1 MIDVVLFSGK
11 AQAGK
16 DTSAKIM
23 ARFLSKHHS
32 KRVFI
37 IHFADVLKHICAS
50 YHNWDG
56 TKTQEQR
63 QILIDVAQ
71 KYRDIDQDFFVGF
84 VASLIEIYKEEYDIF
99 LIPDNRYLNEINILK
114 SNKRINVHT
123 VRVARFNSDNTP
135 FDNGLSNEQKESI
148 SETQLDKYPFNFFI
162 ANRKMQEL
170 EVIVERVTEKIL
182 ERGIDNKKNRMIN
195 NFMAINE
202 AKSKSYRK
210 EGVMTYGR

>member
-23 ARFLSKHHS
+23 ARFLSKHHG

-84 VASLIEIYKEEYDIF
+84 VASLIKMYKDEYDIF
-99 LIPDNRYLNEINILK
+99 LIPDNRYLNEIDVLK
-114 SNKRINVHT
+114 SNKTINLHT
-123 VRVARFNSDNTP
+123 VRVSRFNLDNTKY
-135 FDNGLSNEQKESI
+135 DNGLSKEQKESV
-148 SETQLDKYPFNFFI
+148 SETQLDRYPFDFYI
-162 ANRKMQEL
+162 SNRTLEEL
-170 EVIVERVTEKIL
+170 GETVESVS
-182 ERGIDNKKNRMIN
+182 
-195 NFMAINE
+195 NE
-202 AKSKSYRK
+202 II
-210 EGVMTYGR
+210 